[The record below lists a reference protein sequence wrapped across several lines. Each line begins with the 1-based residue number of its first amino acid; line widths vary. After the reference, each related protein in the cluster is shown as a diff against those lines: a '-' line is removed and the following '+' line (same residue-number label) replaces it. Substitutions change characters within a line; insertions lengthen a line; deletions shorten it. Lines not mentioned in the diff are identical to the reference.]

1 MNKIRKISVGNDLKD
16 AIHYFIGSKGAKGLV
31 KDIIYDGE
39 LWFTVYIIEGDVIQ
53 LWKSINK
60 NMVIAVEFDID

>member
-16 AIHYFIGSKGAKGLV
+16 AIHYFIGSKGAKGIV

-39 LWFTVYIIEGDVIQ
+39 LWFSVYIKEGEIVQ
-53 LWKSINK
+53 LWKSLNK
-60 NMVIAVEFDID
+60 NMVIAVEYDID